1 MRQLPLL
8 LLLLS
13 AAAAAAL
20 SAGSQEGFWITAELL
35 RVDWKEG
42 CLTTGG
48 CSHPRFK
55 IVKEIQSMKEKV
67 SISWPVSEHF
77 VQESSRQFVSHWSSG
92 IPDEV
97 TLSCQITG
105 NDPVY
110 AFPRVCDQTAA
121 SKPFRGTGSDDVFG
135 RYRRHD
141 GLVVETIEADERRKV
156 IEVRGRCFNATL
168 VVQKHTERCPWCP
181 DPAALSIIA
190 NELPEEAQIS
200 SASALLGLSD
210 AQLLHVGLFALG
222 LLTVVITC
230 LLCCFIIAYCR
241 QKTTIKKRS
250 VSVKPRHT
258 YIYQQD
264 DERRYDAPWE
274 QQSGRPLT
282 YGLFSN
288 SNSCSKSETNTT
300 TSPLDSSSSIGFYSH
315 RPLVPPPS
323 TRIYH
328 QIGSPNSTSTL
339 GGSPHDDSGL
349 ESV

>member
-1 MRQLPLL
+1 MRPLL
-8 LLLLS
+8 LLL
-13 AAAAAAL
+13 AAAAAAVA
-20 SAGSQEGFWITAELL
+20 STVQHEGFWITAELL

-110 AFPRVCDQTAA
+110 AFPRVCDQTSA
-121 SKPFRGTGSDDVFG
+121 SKPFRGANSDDVFG

-141 GLVVETIEADERRKV
+141 GLVVETIDADDRKKV

-181 DPAALSIIA
+181 DPAALSVIA

-210 AQLLHVGLFALG
+210 SQLLQAGVFGLA
-222 LLTVVITC
+222 LLTVIVTG
-230 LLCCFIIAYCR
+230 LLFCFVVAYCR
-241 QKTTIKKRS
+241 QKSTLKKRS

-258 YIYQQD
+258 YIYQQE

-274 QQSGRPLT
+274 QAGRPLT

-288 SNSCSKSETNTT
+288 SNSCTKSETNTT

-315 RPLVPPPS
+315 RALVPPPS

>member
-1 MRQLPLL
+1 MRALL
-8 LLLLS
+8 LALLAAS
-13 AAAAAAL
+13 AAAAAATVQ
-20 SAGSQEGFWITAELL
+20 QEVFWITAELL

-110 AFPRVCDQTAA
+110 AFPRVCDQTSA
-121 SKPFRGTGSDDVFG
+121 SKPFRGAGTDDVFG
-135 RYRRHD
+135 RYRRHE
-141 GLVVETIEADERRKV
+141 GLVVETIDADDRKKV

-181 DPAALSIIA
+181 DPAALSVIA
-190 NELPEEAQIS
+190 NELPEEAQINGS
-200 SASALLGLSD
+200 TAALLGLSD
-210 AQLLHVGLFALG
+210 SQLLQAGVFGLA
-222 LLTVVITC
+222 LLTVVISG
-230 LLCCFIIAYCR
+230 LLFCFVVAYCR
-241 QKTTIKKRS
+241 QKSSLKKRS

-258 YIYQQD
+258 YVYQPEE
-264 DERRYDAPWE
+264 ERRYDAPWE
-274 QQSGRPLT
+274 AAGRPLT
-282 YGLFSN
+282 YGLFN
-288 SNSCSKSETNTT
+288 SNSCKSETNTT

-315 RPLVPPPS
+315 RALVAVPPPS

-328 QIGSPNSTSTL
+328 QIGSPNSTSTI